1 MSTEFKRETL
11 QELSAL
17 INEQYKSLMDVREPE
32 FSKRPGPGRWSGKEI
47 LGHLIDSASN
57 NIQRFIRGQYEKETS
72 IIYEQDTWVL
82 LNGYQ
87 EAPLSELATLWYLMN
102 RQIMRIIEKM
112 PAENTE
118 RIILIN
124 GQPRSLEWILEDY
137 VRHLKHHLDQI
148 NGSRN
153 VKNNL

>member
-1 MSTEFKRETL
+1 MSPELKNEIL

-17 INEQYKSLMDVREPE
+17 INEQYKLLMDVREPE
-32 FSKRPGPGRWSGKEI
+32 FSKKPGPGRWSAKEI

-72 IIYEQDTWVL
+72 IVYDQDTWVL

-87 EAPLSELATLWYLMN
+87 EAPLSELTTLWYMMN
-102 RQIMRIIEKM
+102 RQILRIIEKM

-118 RIILIN
+118 KIILIN
-124 GQPRSLEWILEDY
+124 DQPRSLGWIMEDY

-148 NGSRN
+148 NGFRK